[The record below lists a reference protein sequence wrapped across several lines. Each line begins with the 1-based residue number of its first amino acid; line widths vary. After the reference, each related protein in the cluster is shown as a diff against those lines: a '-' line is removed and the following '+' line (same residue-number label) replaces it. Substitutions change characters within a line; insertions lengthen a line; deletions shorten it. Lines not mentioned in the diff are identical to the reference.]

1 MIVGMFVSMAQYQS
15 FPDMQGDSRT
25 LDKLKA
31 LRMPDLSG
39 KCFLDI
45 GCNEGFFCG
54 FASYVGAVRSVGLD
68 SSAVFIERARGRFP
82 QCEFIRSDWSALPD
96 GPFDVVLLAS
106 ALHYADDQPALVHA
120 LVSRLA
126 PDGVLI
132 LEIGVVPSSKSEW
145 VQVKRG
151 IDERS
156 FPSMPMVRE
165 MLAGY
170 AWKHIGNSVDQAGDP
185 VKRHVFHVSR
195 LRPLACLLVQ
205 PPAYGKTSISAS
217 LFAKSDLPVICGDDL
232 LVRIANGRQE
242 VSSELSELI
251 RKDFSHLRL
260 DVTISE
266 LFDKGFADE
275 LLQLCTAKAKGG
287 NFVFDMYV
295 PQQWHATVK
304 KILMDSGYL
313 PVFLQ
318 WDRPGGELPSLVQ
331 IESSADA
338 FLHSLENASA
348 DSLSGKE
355 ETKLPES
362 GQGFLD
368 EVSYQDD
375 HLVLR
380 GWAVD
385 YNGKL
390 PAKIHIKLDDAE
402 WLVDRYERQ
411 YRPDVQRALR
421 LSHALVGYRIVLSLP
436 GLDRS
441 IITERLQLQ
450 IPDGA
455 IINMNQKLKQMLDR
469 EK

>member
-1 MIVGMFVSMAQYQS
+1 MAQYQS
-15 FPDMQGDSRT
+15 FPDMQGDSCT

-31 LRMPDLSG
+31 LRMPELSG
-39 KCFLDI
+39 KRFLDV

-54 FASYVGAVRSVGLD
+54 FASYVGAARSVGLD
-68 SSAVFIERARGRFP
+68 SSAIFIERARGRFP

-96 GPFDVVLLAS
+96 GLFDVVLLAS

-120 LVSRLA
+120 LMSRLA

-132 LEIGVVPSSKSEW
+132 LEIGVVPSNKSEW

-151 IDERS
+151 IDERC
-156 FPSMPMVRE
+156 FPSMPMVRK

-195 LRPLACLLVQ
+195 LRPLACLLMQ
-205 PPAYGKTSISAS
+205 PPAYGKTSIAAS
-217 LFAKSDLPVICGDDL
+217 LFATSDVPIISGDDVL
-232 LVRIANGRQE
+232 VQIADGKLTASPELAELVRKN
-242 VSSELSELI
+242 
-251 RKDFSHLRL
+251 FSHLNL

-266 LFDKGFADE
+266 LFNEGFAE
-275 LLQLCTAKAKGG
+275 EFLQICINNIKSD

-295 PQQWHATVK
+295 PQRWHATVK

-313 PVFLQ
+313 PIFLQ
-318 WDRPGGELPSLVQ
+318 WNRLGGDLPSLVQ
-331 IESSADA
+331 IESCADA
-338 FLHSLENASA
+338 FFHSLENASMG
-348 DSLSGKE
+348 SLPPKE
-355 ETKLPES
+355 ETRLPEN

-368 EVSYQDD
+368 EVSYQTGE
-375 HLVLR
+375 LVLR

-385 YNGKL
+385 HTGKL
-390 PAKIHIKLDDAE
+390 PEKIQIRLDGMELLADG
-402 WLVDRYERQ
+402 YERQ

-441 IITERLQLQ
+441 AIASRLQLQ

-455 IINMNQKLKQMLDR
+455 IINMNKALQQMLDM